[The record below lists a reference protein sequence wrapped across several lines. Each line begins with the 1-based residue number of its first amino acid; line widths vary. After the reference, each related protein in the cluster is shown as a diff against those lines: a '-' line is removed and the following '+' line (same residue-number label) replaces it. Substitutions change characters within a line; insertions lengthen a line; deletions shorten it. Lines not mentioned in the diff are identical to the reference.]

1 MVTGYDTLL
10 EATKSRGLLEK
21 ENVLRVSGVRSFMSV
36 NNIIFDNVHKNK
48 MPDTVRVI
56 NYAREKMSI
65 DTDRWGTIFQ
75 VKDMFRVL
83 IKLEVI

>member
-1 MVTGYDTLL
+1 
-10 EATKSRGLLEK
+10 
-21 ENVLRVSGVRSFMSV
+21 MSA
-36 NNIIFDNVHKNK
+36 NNIIFDNVYKNK

-56 NYAREKMSI
+56 EYVREKMSI